1 MENNVLRRSLKTGS
15 QQSQTA
21 SSSTKGADMGKLVSE
36 FLEAV
41 TSVHKAHLK
50 ITGPGS
56 YAAHTAMGA
65 FYDEIGDLAD
75 SIAESYQGVTETL
88 LDIPATQ
95 QASCSSAAECVNFLN
110 SLYQKVDAAQKACA
124 YSEIIN
130 DLDNVKSL
138 INSTKYKLIFLK

>member
-1 MENNVLRRSLKTGS
+1 MMNNMLKRPLKM
-15 QQSQTA
+15 QSEQKQST
-21 SSSTKGADMGKLVSE
+21 SSKGADMGPLVSD

-65 FYDEIGDLAD
+65 FYDEIGGLAD
-75 SIAESYQGVTETL
+75 TIAESYQGVTETL
-88 LDIPATQ
+88 LDIPAAQ
-95 QASCSSAAECVNFLN
+95 QASFTSAGDCVNFLN
-110 SLYQKVDAAQKACA
+110 GLYQKVDAAQKACA

>member
-1 MENNVLRRSLKTGS
+1 MNNVLSRPLAKQPATKETSMTKKT
-15 QQSQTA
+15 
-21 SSSTKGADMGKLVSE
+21 DMGMLISH

-50 ITGPGS
+50 VTGPGS

-75 SIAESYQGVTETL
+75 NIAESYQGVTEQL
-88 LDIPATQ
+88 LAIPESKQTVLSN
-95 QASCSSAAECVNFLN
+95 ASDCVSYLN
-110 SLYQKVDAAQKACA
+110 DLYGKVNEIQKTCP

>member
-15 QQSQTA
+15 QQSQTT
-21 SSSTKGADMGKLVSE
+21 SSSAKGADMGKLVSE

-88 LDIPATQ
+88 LDIPVTQ

-138 INSTKYKLIFLK
+138 INGTKYKLIFLK

>member
-1 MENNVLRRSLKTGS
+1 MNNMLKRSLKPTMSEAKTG
-15 QQSQTA
+15 
-21 SSSTKGADMGKLVSE
+21 KADMGPLVSD

-56 YAAHTAMGA
+56 YAAHTAMGG
-65 FYDEIGDLAD
+65 FYDEIGGMAD
-75 SIAESYQGVTETL
+75 SIAESYQGLTETL
-88 LDIPATQ
+88 LDIPAAK
-95 QASCSSAAECVNFLN
+95 QASFTSAADCVTFLN
-110 SLYQKVDAAQKACA
+110 GLYQKVDAAQKACE

>member
-1 MENNVLRRSLKTGS
+1 MQEFVQLISTLMASR
-15 QQSQTA
+15 QQ
-21 SSSTKGADMGKLVSE
+21 
-36 FLEAV
+36 
-41 TSVHKAHLK
+41 AH
-50 ITGPGS
+50 IFHWQVDGPGS

-88 LDIPATQ
+88 LNIPATP
-95 QASCSSAAECVNFLN
+95 QASFTSAGDCVNFLN
-110 SLYQKVDAAQKACA
+110 DLYQKVDAAQKACA

-138 INSTKYKLIFLK
+138 INGTKYKLIFLK

>member
-1 MENNVLRRSLKTGS
+1 MNNILKRPLKG
-15 QQSQTA
+15 QPQSQPSA
-21 SSSTKGADMGKLVSE
+21 PNKGADMSTLISE
-36 FLEAV
+36 FLESV

-75 SIAESYQGVTETL
+75 GIAESYQGATETL
-88 LDIPATQ
+88 LNIPATQ
-95 QASCSSAAECVNFLN
+95 QASFTSAGECVNFLN
-110 SLYQKVDAAQKACA
+110 GLYQKVDAAQKACD

>member
-1 MENNVLRRSLKTGS
+1 M
-15 QQSQTA
+15 QSQTQQSA
-21 SSSTKGADMGKLVSE
+21 PAKGGDMGMLISE
-36 FLEAV
+36 FLESV

-50 ITGPGS
+50 VTGPGS
-56 YAAHTAMGA
+56 YAAHIAMGA

-75 SIAESYQGVTETL
+75 GIAESYQGLTETL
-88 LDIPATQ
+88 LTIPQ
-95 QASCSSAAECVNFLN
+95 IQPVSCASAGDCVNFLN
-110 SLYQKVDAAQKACA
+110 SLYQKVDAAQKACD

>member
-1 MENNVLRRSLKTGS
+1 MLKRPLKM
-15 QQSQTA
+15 QSQEQPKQVQ
-21 SSSTKGADMGKLVSE
+21 SKGADMAPLISE

-56 YAAHTAMGA
+56 YAAHTAMGG

-75 SIAESYQGVTETL
+75 SIAESYQGATETL
-88 LDIPATQ
+88 LNIPTTQ
-95 QASCSSAAECVNFLN
+95 QASFTSAGDCVNFLN

>member
-1 MENNVLRRSLKTGS
+1 MLKRPLKQTGAS
-15 QQSQTA
+15 TQQAPRA
-21 SSSTKGADMGKLVSE
+21 SKGDMATLISE

-75 SIAESYQGVTETL
+75 GIAESYQGLTESL
-88 LDIPATQ
+88 LDIPQIQPTV
-95 QASCSSAAECVNFLN
+95 CTSAGDCVNYLN
-110 SLYQKVDAAQKACA
+110 SLYEKVHNAQAACV
-124 YSEIIN
+124 YSEINN

>member
-1 MENNVLRRSLKTGS
+1 MNSILKRPLKAS
-15 QQSQTA
+15 A
-21 SSSTKGADMGKLVSE
+21 SSSSEPKAGKSDMGILVSE
-36 FLEAV
+36 FLESV

-56 YAAHTAMGA
+56 YAAHTAMGT

-75 SIAESYQGVTETL
+75 SIAESYQGATEML

-95 QASCSSAAECVNFLN
+95 QASFTSAAECVNFLN
-110 SLYQKVDAAQKACA
+110 SLYQKVDAAQKVCP
-124 YSEIIN
+124 YSEIN
-130 DLDNVKSL
+130 NELDNVKTL

>member
-1 MENNVLRRSLKTGS
+1 M
-15 QQSQTA
+15 QSEQKQSP
-21 SSSTKGADMGKLVSE
+21 SSKGTDMGQLVSE

-88 LDIPATQ
+88 LDIPAAQ
-95 QASCSSAAECVNFLN
+95 QASFTSAGDCVNFLN

-138 INSTKYKLIFLK
+138 INGTKYKLIFLK

>member
-1 MENNVLRRSLKTGS
+1 MNNMLKRPLKPMGS
-15 QQSQTA
+15 SE
-21 SSSTKGADMGKLVSE
+21 SKSGKSDMGVLVSE

-75 SIAESYQGVTETL
+75 GIAESYQGATETL
-88 LDIPATQ
+88 LNIPATQ
-95 QASCSSAAECVNFLN
+95 QASFTSAAECVNFLN
-110 SLYQKVDAAQKACA
+110 SLYQKVDAAQSVCP

>member
-1 MENNVLRRSLKTGS
+1 MMNNVLKRPLKV
-15 QQSQTA
+15 
-21 SSSTKGADMGKLVSE
+21 STSTVSKSESPDMGALISD

-56 YAAHTAMGA
+56 YAAHTAMGG
-65 FYDEIGDLAD
+65 FYDSIGDLAD
-75 SIAESYQGVTETL
+75 NIAESYQGATETL
-88 LDIPATQ
+88 LDIPAGKQ
-95 QASCSSAAECVNFLN
+95 VSCTSAAECVSFLN
-110 SLYQKVDAAQKACA
+110 SLYEKVNAMQKVCSH
-124 YSEIIN
+124 SEIIN

>member
-1 MENNVLRRSLKTGS
+1 MNNILKRPLKAS
-15 QQSQTA
+15 A
-21 SSSTKGADMGKLVSE
+21 SSSSQATASKSDMAMLISD

-75 SIAESYQGVTETL
+75 TIAESYQGVTEML

-95 QASCSSAAECVNFLN
+95 QASCTSAAECVNFLN

>member
-1 MENNVLRRSLKTGS
+1 MNNMLKRPLKPMGS
-15 QQSQTA
+15 SESK
-21 SSSTKGADMGKLVSE
+21 SSKPQMGALIAD
-36 FLEAV
+36 FLESV

-56 YAAHTAMGA
+56 YAAHTAMGG

-75 SIAESYQGVTETL
+75 GIAESYQGATETL
-88 LDIPATQ
+88 LDIPSAQ
-95 QASCSSAAECVNFLN
+95 QASFTSAAECVNFLN
-110 SLYQKVDAAQKACA
+110 GLYQKVNAMQKVCEH
-124 YSEIIN
+124 SEIIN